1 MVDQSDDLSGLL
13 CDSIPP
19 SLALACFNYA
29 RHRRLLLAIQLEHH
43 FNKPAEALWL
53 ILGQP
58 ERVDW
63 VPGIESCQFDGKIRA
78 FTLPGAG
85 ALKEKILQL
94 DHELRRIEYS
104 CIESTTPFEAHLASM
119 QVIETQ
125 TGCQL
130 IWKTQVQPEKF
141 EPFIRQSMEGALRR
155 LETLL
160 A

>member
-1 MVDQSDDLSGLL
+1 
-13 CDSIPP
+13 
-19 SLALACFNYA
+19 
-29 RHRRLLLAIQLEHH
+29 LAIHLEHQ
-43 FNKPAEALWL
+43 FNATAEQLWL

-63 VPGIESCQFDGKIRA
+63 VPGIESCQFDGEVRA

-94 DHELRRIEYS
+94 DHDQRLIEYT
-104 CIESTTPFEAHLASM
+104 CIESPIPFDSHLASM
-119 QVIETQ
+119 QVTTTA

-130 IWKTQVQPEKF
+130 TWKTQVTPEKF
-141 EPFIRQSMEGALRR
+141 EPFIRQSMEGALLR